1 MTEVSHLEI
10 PAAED
15 AVVENER
22 LVDQAG
28 FRELDIRIPA
38 YAH

>member
-1 MTEVSHLEI
+1 MSHLEI

-22 LVDQAG
+22 LIDQAG